1 MLLRIAV
8 VAAVSSALVTGCSG
22 TDCDELEELRAE
34 RDAARAAYQE
44 LTSSGTATEE
54 QTTAADEELHSLD
67 ARVFD
72 LEQSCDR

>member
-1 MLLRIAV
+1 MLLRTCLAV
-8 VAAVSSALVTGCSG
+8 ATTTALLTSCSG
-22 TDCDELEELRAE
+22 TDCDELPELRAE

-54 QTTAADEELHSLD
+54 QTTAADEELHGLD

-72 LEQSCDR
+72 LEQSCGR